1 MAALYDGE
9 RYLVEKYAVSLAL
22 GLEVRDP
29 EPSCVNSRAEALR
42 RTQVAFLKDQNKYQY
57 PRFWAPYVL
66 VGSWL

>member
-29 EPSCVNSRAEALR
+29 EPLLR
-42 RTQVAFLKDQNKYQY
+42 QQQ
-57 PRFWAPYVL
+57 
-66 VGSWL
+66 S